1 MKYKV
6 KSILVLTINRRK
18 YWKALAYI
26 LSCCLNSFTLE
37 YSCNVNAFHCKCT
50 TLHCD
55 DKTQASHNFISN
67 TYLFYTNIFN
77 LFLTW
82 NVCDWLKRKFLSEIY
97 SATVAI
103 RIRID
108 EERDLYKQKSLYRPL
123 HCNCNFIKKRLW
135 SRCFPVYFAK
145 FWRLFFTEHLYAT
158 ASGPFETN
166 LNLEAA
172 TGGVL

>member
-1 MKYKV
+1 MYSFALWWQNPGFTQFYFKCLF
-6 KSILVLTINRRK
+6 IL
-18 YWKALAYI
+18 YEYI
-26 LSCCLNSFTLE
+26 QL
-37 YSCNVNAFHCKCT
+37 V
-50 TLHCD
+50 
-55 DKTQASHNFISN
+55 SH
-67 TYLFYTNIFN
+67 LKHE
-77 LFLTW
+77 
-82 NVCDWLKRKFLSEIY
+82 VCYWLKRKFLSEIY
-97 SATVAI
+97 SATLAI

-108 EERDLYKQKSLYRPL
+108 EERDLLKQKSLCRPL
-123 HCNCNFIKKRLW
+123 HCNCNFTKKRLW